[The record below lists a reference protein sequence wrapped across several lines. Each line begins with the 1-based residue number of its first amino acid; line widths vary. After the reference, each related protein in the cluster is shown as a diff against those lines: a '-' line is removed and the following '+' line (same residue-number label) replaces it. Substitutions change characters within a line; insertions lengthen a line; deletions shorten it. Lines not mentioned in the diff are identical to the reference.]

1 MRQPEFTNRFKKDIK
16 RQKKR
21 GKKFGKLE
29 QIIAEICETGT
40 APTQCRP
47 HNLIGNWSGY
57 TECHIEPDWLLIYT
71 VQVETVTFY
80 RTGTHSD
87 LFA

>member
-1 MRQPEFTNRFKKDIK
+1 MLQPEFTNRFKKDLK

-21 GKKFGKLE
+21 GKKPLKIE

-47 HNLIGNWSGY
+47 HKLSGNWSGY
-57 TECHIEPDWLLIYT
+57 AECHIEPDWLLIYS
-71 VQVETVTFY
+71 VQANTVTFF
-80 RTGTHSD
+80 RTGTHAD
-87 LFA
+87 LFV